1 MRWHQSHRPWMT
13 LNGRYVTL
21 AELKY
26 FYEARNKNFNYYVQF
41 QHFERSL
48 MFYSAD
54 NVSQIMNLKAVNRY
68 IEHRYFAV
76 IYAIT

>member
-13 LNGRYVTL
+13 LNGRNVTL

-41 QHFERSL
+41 QRFERSL